1 MTPNRNSQRNNNR
14 PIRPRDPPPNRY
26 HPRRK
31 HHHPRTHHNTRH
43 ERDPKP
49 LDNLRHFE
57 PKVGSFDFFFR
68 GAPGDVVGEEVGEE
82 GMGEVHGE
90 VAEEEAAAHIVRIYY
105 VLGLGEKKEG

>member
-1 MTPNRNSQRNNNR
+1 MTPNRNSQRKNNR

-31 HHHPRTHHNTRH
+31 HHHPRTHHNTRY
-43 ERDPKP
+43 ERDPEP
-49 LDNLRHFE
+49 LDNLGHFE

-82 GMGEVHGE
+82 GLGEVDTE
-90 VAEEEAAAHIVRIYY
+90 AAEEEEAVTYRET
-105 VLGLGEKKEG
+105 VDR